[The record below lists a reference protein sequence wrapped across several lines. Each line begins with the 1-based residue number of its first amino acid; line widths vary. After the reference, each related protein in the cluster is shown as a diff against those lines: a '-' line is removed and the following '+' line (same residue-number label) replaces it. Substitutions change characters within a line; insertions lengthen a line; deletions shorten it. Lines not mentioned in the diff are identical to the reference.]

1 MSFLISVKST
11 EDKNGYNYSM
21 DFPEA
26 LIIDPNSKISLVNLY
41 YERQSGVLLDN
52 NNSYMYVRIGSA
64 DAPLQLLTLGV
75 ADNADDTVGQ
85 TNPELQPNELAN
97 RIEDRFNAQFGGK
110 GYTISVLYKP
120 NDNTFEITNFFK
132 QVSTQST
139 HPANF
144 VFTNSELSNTDYG
157 STTGDINISTITD
170 TTENWIVSGQPLQ
183 TMGVPTSALGGS
195 SFSVD
200 IETQSVA
207 GPNDAYGL
215 GVVLA
220 LALAG
225 KSGELGTA
233 GGTATTAVCN
243 PANGILDNTLCSLAY
258 FTRTNN
264 EGYIQITE
272 KDGVVLTATQI
283 QTLTAGSQLMIKL
296 NGDSASS
303 SKASVRY
310 FFRNGPTGKI
320 TEVKPTQRTLVKN
333 DWVDADLTPCIGCDT
348 DNFTGLNN
356 ILQTIGTDT
365 STMAKMDW
373 LDLTNTFLQ
382 NGPST
387 YLQNDAHYLGVDYI
401 VRKEYDAD
409 SVQDND
415 SGVVSPR
422 LNAGQN
428 SQLQFTVSPTFFDGG
443 QNDQQLFINIGDEVQ
458 RLLNI
463 TNGQVLGTD
472 SYVGLTTDGSGN
484 DRGNVKNPNLL
495 QFVLLG
501 NGNLNVRADQN
512 TDVANFI
519 TLTNVNNAE
528 FNTNNLGVIIETQ
541 AESNVARIRWYNIK
555 TPKTKHSSQW
565 FNLPRM
571 NASGT
576 PNHIPQYN
584 INNNQYYYHINIAK
598 WTTGFN
604 TTDYWLNPIV
614 GNVQLDA
621 QQDDATTG
629 GFIELDIDA
638 DDNDSLGAVIGF
650 KKGIYQF
657 PSPNTAIT
665 GEGNYDPHYKDENPN
680 RTVYLNCPTL
690 NLRNVIG
697 QKFSST
703 DTIAGGPQGNLQGV
717 NRYLAK
723 VPRYHEEAGGV
734 NGTKSNT
741 GPFYYDYFP
750 YAIPLNNASEI
761 NTNDLQ
767 LTLTTDDNKFATD
780 IVYSEVLISIT
791 NVESAGQGFNR
802 LEIGMPKDLPQTYS
816 QQNILQSHMTPSL
829 S

>member
-1 MSFLISVKST
+1 M
-11 EDKNGYNYSM
+11 
-21 DFPEA
+21 
-26 LIIDPNSKISLVNLY
+26 
-41 YERQSGVLLDN
+41 
-52 NNSYMYVRIGSA
+52 
-64 DAPLQLLTLGV
+64 
-75 ADNADDTVGQ
+75 
-85 TNPELQPNELAN
+85 
-97 RIEDRFNAQFGGK
+97 
-110 GYTISVLYKP
+110 
-120 NDNTFEITNFFK
+120 
-132 QVSTQST
+132 
-139 HPANF
+139 
-144 VFTNSELSNTDYG
+144 
-157 STTGDINISTITD
+157 
-170 TTENWIVSGQPLQ
+170 
-183 TMGVPTSALGGS
+183 
-195 SFSVD
+195 
-200 IETQSVA
+200 
-207 GPNDAYGL
+207 
-215 GVVLA
+215 
-220 LALAG
+220 
-225 KSGELGTA
+225 
-233 GGTATTAVCN
+233 
-243 PANGILDNTLCSLAY
+243 CSLAY

-272 KDGVVLTATQI
+272 KDGVVLAPTQI
-283 QTLTAGSQLMIKL
+283 QTLSAGSQLMIKL

-310 FFRNGPTGKI
+310 FFRDGPAGKI
-320 TEVKPTQRTLVKN
+320 TEVKPNQRTLVKN

-348 DNFTGLNN
+348 DNFGKFLN

-373 LDLTNTFLQ
+373 LDATNPVLQ
-382 NGPST
+382 NGPSN

-401 VRKEYDAD
+401 VRKLYDGD
-409 SVQDND
+409 SVKDND

-428 SQLQFTVSPTFFDGG
+428 SQLQFTLSKTFFDGG
-443 QNDQQLFINIGDEVQ
+443 QNDQQLFINIGDNVQ
-458 RLLNI
+458 RELNI
-463 TNGQVLGTD
+463 NNGQTLGTD
-472 SYVGLTTDGSGN
+472 SSSGLTTDGAGN
-484 DRGNVKNPNLL
+484 DRGAIKNPNLL
-495 QFVLLG
+495 QFILNG
-501 NGNLNVRADQN
+501 NGNLNVRANQN
-512 TDVANFI
+512 TDVANFE
-519 TLTNVNNAE
+519 TLANLNNAE
-528 FNTNNLGVIIETQ
+528 FNTNTLGVIIETQ

-555 TPKTKHSSQW
+555 TPKVKHSSQW

-571 NASGT
+571 NASQT

-584 INNNQYYYHINIAK
+584 INNNEYYYHINIAK
-598 WTTGFN
+598 WTQGLN
-604 TTDYWLNPIV
+604 TTDYWLNPTI

-723 VPRYHEEAGGV
+723 VPRYHEDAGGV
-734 NGTKSNT
+734 NGAKSNT

-780 IVYSEVLISIT
+780 IVYSEVLLSIT

-816 QQNILQSHMTPSL
+816 QQNILQSQMTPSL
-829 S
+829 K